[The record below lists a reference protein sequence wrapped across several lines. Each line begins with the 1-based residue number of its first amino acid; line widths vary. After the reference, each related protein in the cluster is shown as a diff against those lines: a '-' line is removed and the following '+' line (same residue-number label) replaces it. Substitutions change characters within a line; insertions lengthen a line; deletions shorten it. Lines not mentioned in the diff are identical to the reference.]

1 MRRGGQMGKRDRRMG
16 GRPEAAET
24 DEDDHEALADMIAYA
39 PADHFPVRTDLTI
52 SFLPE
57 RRRPV
62 DDLCDS
68 DSSEWLGRS
77 VASSNVKL

>member
-1 MRRGGQMGKRDRRMG
+1 MGVP
-16 GRPEAAET
+16 PEAAEA
-24 DEDDHEALADMIAYA
+24 DEDDHDALADMLADA